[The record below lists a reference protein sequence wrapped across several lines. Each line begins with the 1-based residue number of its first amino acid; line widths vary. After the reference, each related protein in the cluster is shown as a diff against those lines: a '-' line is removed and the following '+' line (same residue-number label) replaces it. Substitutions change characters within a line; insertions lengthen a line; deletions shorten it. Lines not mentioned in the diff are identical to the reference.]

1 MKIERKMK
9 YTKSQIEVK
18 DLWSAAYLHALGKS
32 LLGIR
37 REGKIVYFLFDVEAK
52 DKLLEF
58 TNNKSIPIITFRNS
72 LSALKNYIFD
82 ITLKDA
88 NDK

>member
-1 MKIERKMK
+1 MMIMSNDKL
-9 YTKSQIEVK
+9 EVK
-18 DLWSAAYLHALGKS
+18 DLWAAAYLHAIGKS

-37 REGKIVYFLFDVEAK
+37 REGKVVYFQFNQDAK

-58 TNNKSIPIITFRNS
+58 TNNKPIPIITYRNS

-82 ITLKDA
+82 IQPKDS
-88 NDK
+88 DEK

>member
-1 MKIERKMK
+1 MMNRAFMNSDNKE
-9 YTKSQIEVK
+9 IEVK
-18 DLWSAAYLHALGKS
+18 DIWAAAYLHALGKN

-37 REGKIVYFLFDVEAK
+37 REGRVVYFQFNQDAK

-58 TNNKSIPIITFRNS
+58 TNNKPIPIITYRNS

-82 ITLKDA
+82 IQPSGSDA
-88 NDK
+88 K